1 MPIIK
6 FIQYHLRTILIC
18 SIGTCLLLLML
29 QWASVFG
36 MSAQASRSNQVD
48 QLART
53 LTRQIAGNLSPL
65 MNNDDASDHVSALL
79 DKLTREDRILD
90 ASVYRIDGTLIAQ
103 SGTTTTVRERLG
115 LDGSQR
121 NALFNRQM
129 VEVITENNVPLGFL
143 RVTLDT
149 HVQSSDDRL
158 IDNTTTLIRLMLL
171 TATLIGA
178 VMAHMLLKNR
188 TFHWP
193 LRANSAIPQTTAP
206 TPKRAAPSEPSVA
219 QLKQRRRRRMPVRK
233 PPRRR

>member
-1 MPIIK
+1 MPIIN
-6 FIQYHLRTILIC
+6 FIKYHLRTILIC
-18 SIGTCLLLLML
+18 SIGACLLLLML

-65 MNNDDASDHVSALL
+65 MNNDDASDHVSTLL

-103 SGTTTTVRERLG
+103 SGTATTVRERLG
-115 LDGSQR
+115 LEGSQR

-149 HVQSSDDRL
+149 HVQSTDDRL

-171 TATLIGA
+171 TSALIGA

-193 LRANSAIPQTTAP
+193 LRSNAAIETAATAP
-206 TPKRAAPSEPSVA
+206 KRPTPSEPSVA

-233 PPRRR
+233 PPQRR

>member
-1 MPIIK
+1 MPIIN
-6 FIQYHLRTILIC
+6 FIKYHLRTILIC
-18 SIGTCLLLLML
+18 SIGACLLLLML

-65 MNNDDASDHVSALL
+65 MNNDDASDHVSTQL

-103 SGTTTTVRERLG
+103 SGTATTVRERLG
-115 LDGSQR
+115 LEGSQR

-149 HVQSSDDRL
+149 HVQSTDDRL

-171 TATLIGA
+171 TSALIGA

-193 LRANSAIPQTTAP
+193 LRSSATIETAAAA
-206 TPKRAAPSEPSVA
+206 PKRPAPSEPSVA

-233 PPRRR
+233 PPQRR

>member
-1 MPIIK
+1 MPIIN
-6 FIQYHLRTILIC
+6 FIKYHLRTILIC
-18 SIGTCLLLLML
+18 SIGACLLLLML

-65 MNNDDASDHVSALL
+65 MNNDDASDHISALL

-103 SGTTTTVRERLG
+103 SGTATTVRERLG

-129 VEVITENNVPLGFL
+129 VEVITANNVPLGFL

-171 TATLIGA
+171 IAALIGA

-193 LRANSAIPQTTAP
+193 LRSSTAIETSATAP
-206 TPKRAAPSEPSVA
+206 KRPTPSEPSVA

-233 PPRRR
+233 PPQRR